1 MTCKG
6 ICSRLKA
13 SKPVGV
19 SSYAMGQK
27 RCQICE
33 CFFVI
38 NDFFCPCCGMRLR
51 SGPKVK
57 HAKKKLRG
65 N

>member
-13 SKPVGV
+13 SKPLKGSRYKV
-19 SSYAMGQK
+19 GQK
-27 RCQICE
+27 RCHDCE

-38 NDFFCPCCGMRLR
+38 DGMFCPCCGMRLR
-51 SGPKVK
+51 SKPRSKR
-57 HAKKKLRG
+57 AKEMLR